1 MSLRNTNEEEIW
13 KDIDMDIRLLRNHM
27 ECQIKYVDPTEV
39 IAYVHASM
47 ATVYRH
53 IGKELIDVQRK

>member
-1 MSLRNTNEEEIW
+1 MSIRNISEEEEIW
-13 KDIDMDIRLLRNHM
+13 KDIDEDIRLLRNHM
-27 ECQIKYVDPTEV
+27 KCQLTYVDPTEV

-53 IGKELIDVQRK
+53 IGKEIKND

>member
-1 MSLRNTNEEEIW
+1 MSIRNTSEEEIW
-13 KDIDMDIRLLRNHM
+13 NDIDEDIRLLKNHM
-27 ECQIKYVDPTEV
+27 ECQLKHVDATEV

-53 IGKELIDVQRK
+53 IGKEIKND